1 MKFKHWL
8 QRRRAKVVSIRISPI
23 YEIYY
28 KLGCPGYDSLIQ
40 AKMKS
45 GETAIYKCT
54 DTEYAGS
61 AGWSDLIFTF
71 DHWLEEG
78 ESYPVYC

>member
-1 MKFKHWL
+1 MKLKHWL
-8 QRRRAKVVSIRISPI
+8 QRRISKVVAIRVLPI
-23 YEIYY
+23 YEIYNKIGRPDY
-28 KLGCPGYDSLIQ
+28 GSLIQ

-45 GETAIYKCT
+45 GKTVVYKCT
-54 DTEYAGS
+54 DTEYTGS